1 MIFNRK
7 HTYISIFFVGTMAFG
22 QVNRPNATP
31 IPTKEHSKN
40 SKKYPFVTPIDR
52 PVPQNIRIDKD
63 AEYKNINGISLKAD
77 VYYPLDQ

>member
-31 IPTKEHSKN
+31 YTNEGTFEKF
-40 SKKYPFVTPIDR
+40 KKKFGDNYAAATA
-52 PVPQNIRIDKD
+52 K
-63 AEYKNINGISLKAD
+63 KK
-77 VYYPLDQ
+77 